1 MINKLLNIFSKNKKS
16 IFFILFFVFAFFAF
30 SDISFANE
38 SWNLLDTETKEKIWE
53 AIRWIW
59 STIVVFLSILTYLWV
74 MFLSPEWINGSLF
87 GLNEYF
93 KDIWILV
100 SNVVYFIF
108 AFILIWIAFM
118 NIIWKWQDKYQLKQA
133 LPKFLIWILI
143 VPLSWFIVNF
153 ILSISA
159 ILTVAAI
166 NLPFDTFQWFNS
178 KISEVDI
185 PNDCKIDLTKES
197 WNKDANWNTPT
208 KKYFS
213 CVDEK
218 DWWKTVKLKD
228 IMNSDNS
235 STKIFWVLWTYA
247 YGVLWLESLDYL
259 TDFQTNTIKTIW
271 DLIVKLVFDVLFIVV
286 YAVLMIALA
295 LVLMTRWIYI
305 WIYLMISP
313 VFGLMYFFD
322 KSSWGWEFFDK
333 FNIKQFISLA
343 MVPVYTMLAL
353 TFGLLFIFVVWQWMV
368 SGNTSNSFP
377 WLQSVS
383 IKSNNDNE
391 SSTLTIGS
399 WQDDDKKFKLTI
411 VWAAASEKNITEIW
425 DRVKTEWNW
434 WLGVIWTLI
443 MKIFGIVIL
452 WWAVMA
458 ALRSND
464 VTKAVVEPLHAF
476 GTQVW
481 QLAAKSP
488 QYMPLFWGQSMQSL
502 KTIQWSIEWSINQWA
517 RDRATNFTSKYMP
530 FLDADS
536 TWRKANMET
545 LHNNLKTWNYSSAD
559 TPRTLKPAWIEY
571 LKNIQDT
578 EWARRL
584 DTEDVLKEFARK
596 LQVDISWINFNS
608 RAWYA
613 DAIKRIENR
622 FDWDSVGWVLD
633 WDVSSNASLWPDDID
648 RLIRWVS
655 SNWWNNQQN
664 NWWNNQQNNWWNNQ
678 QSNQQDNVAS
688 QTRTVNINLTDNWMR
703 QIDLSWVEWISITDE
718 DITAINSI
726 NDVNWMTKVGFSNKL
741 RDVGISNNKIDP
753 IINYLVEKWITFSD
767 NNN

>member
-30 SDISFANE
+30 SDISFAWDAWTAN
-38 SWNLLDTETKEKIWE
+38 WNLLDDKTKENVAKFIQW
-53 AIRWIW
+53 AW
-59 STIVVFLSILTYLWV
+59 SIIVVFLSILTYLWV

-178 KISEVDI
+178 EISEVKI
-185 PNDCKIDLTKES
+185 PNNCEIDLTKES
-197 WNKDANWNTPT
+197 WKSDADGETPN
-208 KKYFS
+208 KKYFH
-213 CVDEK
+213 CV
-218 DWWKTVKLKD
+218 WWEVIKLWD
-228 IMNSDNS
+228 LMDSNNS
-235 STKIFWVLWTYA
+235 SVKIFWVLWTYA
-247 YGVLWLESLDYL
+247 YGVLWLDNLDHL
-259 TDFQTNTIKTIW
+259 TDFDINTIKTIW

-333 FNIKQFISLA
+333 FNLKQFVSLA

-353 TFGLLFIFVVWQWMV
+353 TFWLLFIFVVWQWMV
-368 SGNTSNSFP
+368 SGNTSNSFS
-377 WLQSVS
+377 WLKSVK
-383 IKSNNDNE
+383 IDSNDETNT
-391 SSTLTIGS
+391 STLTIWS
-399 WQDDDKKFKLTI
+399 SEKEDEKFKLTI
-411 VWAAASEKNITEIW
+411 KWAAANEDNITKIW
-425 DRVKTEWNW
+425 ERVKTEWNW
-434 WLGVIWTLI
+434 WLWVIWTLI

-488 QYMPLFWGQSMQSL
+488 QYMPVFWGQSMKSLEQVGQKFQWYANTSTTNRSSDLWKKFWLENDYTSNMQRNIDSARSVWSWTEIANVLDKSFQDMWRNEVRLQSTEFKRL
-502 KTIQWSIEWSINQWA
+502 
-517 RDRATNFTSKYMP
+517 
-530 FLDADS
+530 LDAIASNTS
-536 TWRKANMET
+536 TAVSPEFKTFMSSLAWKESLNNSEIIEALQKLESNWQIDISVNWDAINWAWLNIPDLVAYVKSWGSNNSLGWWGNWNSIVQQEINLKIDDNTTTNLDLTGSRLWLTRSEIDIM
-545 LHNNLKTWNYSSAD
+545 NNLDNVSSM
-559 TPRTLKPAWIEY
+559 TKEGFVNELKRKWISDSRSNSIVEAII
-571 LKNIQDT
+571 LNN
-578 EWARRL
+578 
-584 DTEDVLKEFARK
+584 
-596 LQVDISWINFNS
+596 SWIF
-608 RAWYA
+608 
-613 DAIKRIENR
+613 K
-622 FDWDSVGWVLD
+622 
-633 WDVSSNASLWPDDID
+633 SS
-648 RLIRWVS
+648 
-655 SNWWNNQQN
+655 
-664 NWWNNQQNNWWNNQ
+664 
-678 QSNQQDNVAS
+678 
-688 QTRTVNINLTDNWMR
+688 
-703 QIDLSWVEWISITDE
+703 
-718 DITAINSI
+718 
-726 NDVNWMTKVGFSNKL
+726 
-741 RDVGISNNKIDP
+741 DP
-753 IINYLVEKWITFSD
+753 TN
-767 NNN
+767 